1 MIVSLKQLCKSSN
14 FYFSKT
20 KAILKPLHSR
30 LSCCLLSLIA
40 NDVFVPVRAHAW
52 HRVTFY
58 SYPLLTCSGGV
69 LWVRGLTADNRVSA
83 FHISCSSS
91 LCQKFKK
98 KTKKTVRWYLA
109 DSRLWGSAPGS
120 TRAPAVSKG
129 EERHDVSASIS
140 SRLAPSKAKVSDQ
153 ISLYNRQDEKQQP
166 QSDAACTLGHNGATY
181 ASHFQQWLRHFS
193 MQWKQSGR
201 A

>member
-1 MIVSLKQLCKSSN
+1 MILSLKQLCKSSN

-52 HRVTFY
+52 HHVTFY

-91 LCQKFKK
+91 LCQNLKK
-98 KTKKTVRWYLA
+98 KKRWGDIWLTP
-109 DSRLWGSAPGS
+109 GCEVEHQAP
-120 TRAPAVSKG
+120 P
-129 EERHDVSASIS
+129 ER
-140 SRLAPSKAKVSDQ
+140 
-153 ISLYNRQDEKQQP
+153 P
-166 QSDAACTLGHNGATY
+166 QSAKGRNVMMCQP
-181 ASHFQQWLRHFS
+181 ASRHAWLPARRRSPTRSVYIIDRMKNSNLSRMRPAHLDT
-193 MQWKQSGR
+193 MGLHMR
-201 A
+201 AVFNSD